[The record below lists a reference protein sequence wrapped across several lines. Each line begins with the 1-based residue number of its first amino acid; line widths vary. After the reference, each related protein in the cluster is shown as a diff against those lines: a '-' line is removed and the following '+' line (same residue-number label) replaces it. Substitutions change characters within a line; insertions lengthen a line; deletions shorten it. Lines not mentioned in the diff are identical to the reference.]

1 METQTLAITIVI
13 AIIIAVI
20 SEVAKKMV
28 KLDAQQIH
36 LLNLILGVV
45 GGVASMQIF
54 GGDFAS
60 NIFMGLTGAVTA
72 PGIYELTTKLFK
84 FEIGGATK

>member
-1 METQTLAITIVI
+1 MDTQTIAVVIVI
-13 AIIIAVI
+13 AVVIAVI
-20 SEVAKKMV
+20 SEVAKKV
-28 KLDAQQIH
+28 FKLDAQQIH
-36 LLNLILGVV
+36 LLNLLMGIV
-45 GGVASMQIF
+45 GGVVSMQLF

-84 FEIGGATK
+84 FDIGGATK

>member
-1 METQTLAITIVI
+1 MDNQTIAVVIVI
-13 AIIIAVI
+13 AIVIAVI
-20 SEVAKKMV
+20 SEIVKKAM

-36 LLNLILGVV
+36 LLNLLLGIA
-45 GGVASMQIF
+45 GGIVSMQVF

-60 NIFMGLTGAVTA
+60 NVFMGLTGAVTA

-84 FEIGGATK
+84 FDIGGATK